1 MRGNMKPKKQPPRID
16 NYKEV
21 RAEAQAS
28 ANRFGYDYGVELLGD
43 RYRSFM
49 LPRRE
54 NRYGHELR
62 CEVVHPEGDCKPG
75 HGPPRS
81 LEEQIADGRGRY
93 P

>member
-1 MRGNMKPKKQPPRID
+1 MKPKKQPPQID

-28 ANRFGYDYGVELLGD
+28 ANRFGYDYGVERLGD
-43 RYRSFM
+43 RYRCFM

-62 CEVVHPEGDCKPG
+62 CEVVRPERLEDCKPG
-75 HGPPRS
+75 HGPHHS
-81 LEEQIADGRGRY
+81 TADGRVRF